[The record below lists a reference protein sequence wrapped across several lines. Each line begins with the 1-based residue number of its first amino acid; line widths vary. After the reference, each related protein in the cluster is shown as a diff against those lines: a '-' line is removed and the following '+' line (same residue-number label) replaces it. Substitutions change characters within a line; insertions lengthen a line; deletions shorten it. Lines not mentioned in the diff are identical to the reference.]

1 MRRGKNYKQA
11 KEKVGKGKSYELG
24 EAIKKIKE
32 YTFAKF
38 DETVEMSLRLGVDPK
53 HADQMVRGTT
63 LLPNGTGKKVRVLV
77 LTKGEKEKEAQEA
90 GADFVGLEEYIE
102 KITKGWLDVD
112 VVVATPDVMSQ
123 VGKLG
128 KILGTKRMMPNPKSG
143 TVTFDVGKAVKELKA
158 GKIEFRVD
166 KGGNIGAPI
175 GKLQAIQWMI
185 ADMSLRLEAA
195 RCLLYKTSIMQDQ
208 GQKFSLQAAQAKLC
222 AGEAANFCV
231 DRAMQIHAGYGYIG
245 EFSQIEKLYRDQR
258 IIEIYEGT
266 SEIQRLVIA
275 GHLLR

>member
-1 MRRGKNYKQA
+1 VKQTMKRGKNYKQA

-24 EAIKKIKE
+24 EAVSKIKE

-143 TVTFDVGKAVKELKA
+143 TVTFDVAKAVKELKA

-175 GKLQAIQWMI
+175 GKLSFSEEQLYENAKVFLDVIVRAKPAAAKGTYLKNASI
-185 ADMSLRLEAA
+185 SSSLGPGVRLDTSSILN
-195 RCLLYKTSIMQDQ
+195 LLKQ
-208 GQKFSLQAAQAKLC
+208 
-222 AGEAANFCV
+222 
-231 DRAMQIHAGYGYIG
+231 
-245 EFSQIEKLYRDQR
+245 
-258 IIEIYEGT
+258 
-266 SEIQRLVIA
+266 
-275 GHLLR
+275 

>member
-1 MRRGKNYKQA
+1 MKQAMKRGKKYRQA
-11 KEKVGKGKSYELG
+11 KETVGKGKSYELDQ
-24 EAIKKIKE
+24 AIKKIKE

-38 DETVEMSLRLGVDPK
+38 DETVEVSLRLGVDPK

-63 LLPNGTGKKVRVLV
+63 LLPNGTGKKVKVLV

-143 TVTFDVGKAVKELKA
+143 TVTFDVAKAVKELKA

-175 GKLQAIQWMI
+175 GKLSFSEEQLYENAKVFLDVII
-185 ADMSLRLEAA
+185 RAKPAVAKGTYLKNASISSSLGPGVRLD
-195 RCLLYKTSIMQDQ
+195 TSSILNVLKQ
-208 GQKFSLQAAQAKLC
+208 
-222 AGEAANFCV
+222 
-231 DRAMQIHAGYGYIG
+231 
-245 EFSQIEKLYRDQR
+245 
-258 IIEIYEGT
+258 
-266 SEIQRLVIA
+266 
-275 GHLLR
+275 